1 MFAGSANKAHNRPPV
16 SKVKEISRI
25 PVHKISKSQ
34 ALKSGFSKIEQNSD
48 LEKTTKTPEHER
60 TENSSHF
67 ALLNSK
73 IGLET
78 MEISYI
84 NDK

>member
-1 MFAGSANKAHNRPPV
+1 MSPLGWIILKGDQG
-16 SKVKEISRI
+16 
-25 PVHKISKSQ
+25 VHHFKSQ
-34 ALKSGFSKIEQNSD
+34 ILKSGFSKIEQNAD

-60 TENSSHF
+60 TENSRHF

>member
-1 MFAGSANKAHNRPPV
+1 MIRCKVAKVQKSALIKFVFKGNPGVHLF
-16 SKVKEISRI
+16 KEQI
-25 PVHKISKSQ
+25 
-34 ALKSGFSKIEQNSD
+34 LKSGFSKIEQNSGK
-48 LEKTTKTPEHER
+48 EKTTKTPEHER
-60 TENSSHF
+60 TENSRHF
-67 ALLNSK
+67 ALLDSK